1 MDAWRDI
8 RLKAR
13 ECHRQALSKS
23 KDRKACKLIAAALEP
38 DDLQVDHYEPGS
50 VVSKGVYGF
59 LDRESKMI
67 NVASGQSTENE
78 AVVIAH
84 ELGHFKLHRDPR
96 NEVTALAPGLGGDPI
111 DSGAGRVEGYSP
123 RERKEVQADVFA
135 GEFLCPSDWLRE
147 ELLAKGRKPRD
158 IAAGLGLPPGLVMN
172 QAVRALLLPPLQ
184 APPESGPSP
193 AYALDASQ
201 LEAATWNAG
210 PLLVDAGPGT
220 GKTRTLVHR
229 IRHLLENGGTSVPSP
244 ASILALTFS
253 NKAAEEMRERLSAYN
268 ADAAIEMWVGTFHAF
283 GLELITKYHQRI
295 GRSINVRILD
305 EAGSLALL
313 EENLIRLPLRY
324 FQNLYEPAYELVN
337 VLRAISRCKD
347 ELITPAAYR
356 TAAEAARVAAITED
370 EREVA
375 GKALEVAA
383 IYEIYEDALKKADAV
398 DFGDLVLLSAHILE
412 QNTDIRREYQNRFK
426 HILVDEY
433 QDVNSASARLLRALS
448 RPGADVWV
456 VADQRQSIYRFRGA
470 APTDVQRFPAEFSG
484 ARRSLAVNYRS
495 GSPVVRAFQS
505 FAASMQASPGGGSLT
520 AQRGNVGAIRQV
532 VAPSVGAEAAA
543 IRDHIEQ
550 ARAHGIPYSEQV
562 ILARSHLTLAR
573 ITGALEKLGVPL
585 LYLGDLFEREE
596 IRDLLSLLSI
606 GAEPGGIGLVR
617 VAQLQEYG
625 AAKDDALAVIRWAE
639 ANNLPKLDA
648 LRRVAEIPG
657 LTAKGQTGL
666 ACLAAQL
673 EGVGPGTSPWM
684 LLTAWLFERSAY
696 LTTVLVA
703 NDSKSQQ
710 KLIAIYQFLKV
721 CGEMAADGNS
731 TRKYLLARV
740 RRIEA
745 LNDDRIYRAV
755 ASEASDTQGVRVLTI
770 HGSKGLEFKAVHLP
784 ALATRYM
791 PAVRQGVRCPPPP
804 SLAHLAVQPGDHD
817 AEEECLFFVALS
829 RARDFLFLTR
839 SERYTATQNASA
851 SRFLSGLNGLA
862 PVRRSDAG
870 APPTQPARP
879 LCPPKP
885 RNLYQERELSL
896 YIQCPQRYQ
905 FETLDG
911 LRAMRDEAPYIR
923 FHRCVFRTIGWLE
936 EQRAAGT
943 PADRAAALEQ
953 LAQEWALRGPTGH
966 GFEAYY
972 RASADSMVTSM
983 VDVIAAETGTYDRG
997 EWIVDLDGRQIAV
1010 TPDRVVIG
1018 QDGTVHLQRIRT
1030 GRKTKSDPA
1039 NRIYALLRRGAET
1052 RYRGKRISIETYYL
1066 ATDETVIVPPGKDDK
1081 LLAEYRNAI
1090 TEIERGAFAPAP
1102 EDARRCPNCQCYFI
1116 CDFIPGVS

>member
-13 ECHRQALSKS
+13 DCHCQALLKNNGN
-23 KDRKACKLIAAALEP
+23 RKADALFAAALEV
-38 DDLQVDHYEPGS
+38 DDLQLDHYVPGS

-59 LDRESKMI
+59 LDRASKMI
-67 NVASGQSTENE
+67 NVASGQSPQDE

-84 ELGHFKLHRDPR
+84 ELGHYKLHRDPR

-135 GEFLCPSDWLRE
+135 GEFLCPADWLRE
-147 ELLAKGRKPRD
+147 ELLARGRKPHD
-158 IAAGLGLPPGLVMN
+158 IAKDLGLPPGLVMN
-172 QAVRALLLPPLQ
+172 QAIRALLLPPLG
-184 APPESGPSP
+184 APPESGSAPV
-193 AYALDASQ
+193 YALDSSQ

-229 IRHLLENGGTSVPSP
+229 IQHLLDNGASP

-253 NKAAEEMRERLSAYN
+253 NKAAEEMRERLSASN
-268 ADAAIEMWVGTFHAF
+268 AEAAIEMWVGTFHAF

-295 GRSINVRILD
+295 GRTMNVRILD

-313 EENLIRLPLRY
+313 EANLIRLPLRY
-324 FQNLYEPAYELVN
+324 FQNLYEPAYELVP

-347 ELITPAAYR
+347 ELISPPAYR
-356 TAAEAARVAAITED
+356 AAAEAARKAAVMEGD
-370 EREVA
+370 REVA

-383 IYEIYEDALKKADAV
+383 IYEIYEDTLKKADAV
-398 DFGDLVLLSAHILE
+398 DFGDLVLLAAQILE
-412 QNTDIRREYQNRFK
+412 QHADLRTEYQARFE

-433 QDVNSASARLLRALS
+433 QDVNSASARLLRVLS

-470 APTDVQRFPAEFSG
+470 APTNVQCFVTEFSG
-484 ARRSLAVNYRS
+484 ARRSLGINYRS
-495 GSPVVRAFQS
+495 GSPVVRAFQT
-505 FAASMQASPGGGSLT
+505 FAANMQASLGGGSWT
-520 AQRGNVGAIRQV
+520 ANRGNVGTIRQV
-532 VAPSVGAEAAA
+532 VAPTVGAEAAA

-550 ARAHGIPYSEQV
+550 AKAQGVRYSEQA

-573 ITGALEKLGVPL
+573 ITGTLEKLGIPL

-625 AAKDDALAVIRWAE
+625 ASKDDALTVIRWAA
-639 ANNLPKLDA
+639 ANNLPKLEA
-648 LRRVAEIPG
+648 LRRVAEIPA
-657 LTAKGQTGL
+657 LTPQGQAGL
-666 ACLAAQL
+666 ARLAAQL
-673 EGVGPGTSPWM
+673 DDVGPRTSPWT
-684 LLTAWLFERSAY
+684 LLTTWLFERSAY
-696 LTTVLVA
+696 LAPLLAAT
-703 NDSKSQQ
+703 DSKAQQ

-721 CGEMAADGNS
+721 CGEMAADGDS

-745 LNDDRIYRAV
+745 LNDDRMYRAV
-755 ASEASDTQGVRVLTI
+755 ASEASDMHGVRVLTI

-791 PAVRQGVRCPPPP
+791 PATRQGVRCPPPP
-804 SLAHLAVQPGDHD
+804 SLAHLAIQPGDHD

-839 SERYTATQNASA
+839 AERYAATQNASA
-851 SRFLSGLNGLA
+851 SKFLSGLNGMA
-862 PVRRSDAG
+862 PARRSDGG
-870 APPTQPARP
+870 APSVKPARA
-879 LCPPKP
+879 LCPPSP
-885 RNLYQERELSL
+885 RTLYQERELSL

-943 PADRAAALEQ
+943 PADQAAAQAQ
-953 LAQEWALRGPTGH
+953 LDKEWALRGPTGH
-966 GFEAYY
+966 GIEAYY

-983 VDVIAAETGTYDRG
+983 VDVIGAETGAYDQG

-1018 QDGTVHLQRIRT
+1018 QDGTVHVQRIRT

-1039 NRIYALLRRGAET
+1039 NRIYALLRRGAAA
-1052 RYRGKRISIETYYL
+1052 RYRGKRISTEAYYL
-1066 ATDETVIVPPGKDDK
+1066 ATREAVPIPPGKEDK
-1081 LLAEYRNAI
+1081 LLAEYRDAI
-1090 TEIERGAFAPAP
+1090 AEIERGEFTPAP

-1116 CDFIPGVS
+1116 CDYVQGVS